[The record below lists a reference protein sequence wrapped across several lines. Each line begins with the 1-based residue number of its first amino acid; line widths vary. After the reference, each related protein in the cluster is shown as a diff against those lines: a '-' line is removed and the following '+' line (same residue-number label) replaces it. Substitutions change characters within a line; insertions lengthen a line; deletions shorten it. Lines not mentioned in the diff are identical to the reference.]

1 MSQQI
6 GAEFSMRMYFL
17 ALQFVLLPWSASIC
31 YAEPPSDLDPQL
43 SVSQKGVKLT
53 LVAEHPDVVTPTGV
67 DVDEKGNIWLVCSHT
82 HFRPDDYEG
91 PEHDEIVVLKVDGT
105 RSVFFNQTTATMDLE
120 LGLDGWVYLA
130 ERDRILRVKDSNND
144 GKGDTIEE
152 LANLKTEADYPHNGL
167 SGLAWHP
174 NGDLIFALGEN
185 FWKSWTL
192 TGSDGQKIEGT
203 GEGGIFRCTP
213 QGAALH
219 RIAKGFWNPFGV
231 CVRSDGVIFAAE
243 NDPGARPPC
252 RLLHVVEGGDYGYQR
267 HYGNAAF
274 HPFVC
279 WDGELRG
286 TLPMLHSIAEA
297 PCGIAPL
304 GNGLIVPSWTDHRID
319 FYPLQSEGASFK
331 TQQVSLIRGGN
342 HFRPTCITRVSP
354 TLFYLTDWVFGSYQ
368 LHGRGRVWKLE
379 ISPDIADWLGPMEL
393 PKENKEVQIVRKL
406 QAQENAFSINELLN
420 LCRSEDRFL
429 SHAAINALAK
439 RTQSIG
445 QQEADAMST
454 EDKIS
459 LLLSI
464 QRMRPTD
471 TAWVKYFMSQPD
483 ADIRFETL
491 RWISEARLTEFANEV
506 ELIVADSDLD
516 YRTFEAALATMNTLS
531 GQPQAGVADPDMLI
545 TRVRDEKAPF
555 HVRAYALRLLAP
567 AHKNFKQ
574 PLWRDLMA
582 TGDLSILTELARA
595 LAANGTPE
603 ARKILFELAEN
614 PTIELSVRADAIAG
628 LSQPVALN
636 LPRLIELAESPTRAI
651 REEALR
657 SLRYSKLS
665 EEQWAR
671 LQHVKKNHPDSDDL
685 IIAAMEPENIA
696 KNRPST
702 SDTAAWQ
709 RRLDAVRQ
717 PVNLEAGRRTFHHA
731 QVGTCS
737 KCHRHFGRGSVVGPD
752 LSAVSNVGDASR
764 ILRSILQ
771 PSQDVDPQYFPR
783 MLITDDGH
791 AFTGIMLRDGGGGN
805 EVYRDNTGRERVFK
819 TANITE
825 RKELH
830 TSMMPDGLVDTLTD
844 RELRD
849 LIAFMDKRPE
859 QGVEPEQ
866 EEDNSAFNGT
876 WFLDFADGYGGW
888 LQVVEDTDGL
898 SAKLM
903 WRVGSAKPVQ
913 QVKLVDKSLVL
924 KRNRKSGKAIF
935 VANVVNDTISVK
947 LEGTDQVAV
956 GRRCPPMP
964 QRPNLAEIQFGD
976 SVELFNGRNLTG
988 WQLQPKDARNG
999 WRVEKGELI
1008 NETPKADFSAYGEFG
1023 NLRTTQTFGDC
1034 KVHIEFNIGK
1044 HRNSGIYIRGLY
1056 EAQVVDRDSPMQG
1069 ISGPGAIFGRIAPS
1083 TNAGLPGGEWQTYDL
1098 TLVERHMTVRL
1109 NGQLVI
1115 DNQPVEGATGG
1126 ALFGDVMRDG
1136 PLYLQGDHTS
1146 VRYRNVRLSPRIK

>member
-1 MSQQI
+1 
-6 GAEFSMRMYFL
+6 
-17 ALQFVLLPWSASIC
+17 
-31 YAEPPSDLDPQL
+31 
-43 SVSQKGVKLT
+43 
-53 LVAEHPDVVTPTGV
+53 
-67 DVDEKGNIWLVCSHT
+67 
-82 HFRPDDYEG
+82 
-91 PEHDEIVVLKVDGT
+91 
-105 RSVFFNQTTATMDLE
+105 
-120 LGLDGWVYLA
+120 
-130 ERDRILRVKDSNND
+130 
-144 GKGDTIEE
+144 
-152 LANLKTEADYPHNGL
+152 
-167 SGLAWHP
+167 
-174 NGDLIFALGEN
+174 
-185 FWKSWTL
+185 
-192 TGSDGQKIEGT
+192 
-203 GEGGIFRCTP
+203 
-213 QGAALH
+213 
-219 RIAKGFWNPFGV
+219 
-231 CVRSDGVIFAAE
+231 
-243 NDPGARPPC
+243 
-252 RLLHVVEGGDYGYQR
+252 
-267 HYGNAAF
+267 
-274 HPFVC
+274 
-279 WDGELRG
+279 
-286 TLPMLHSIAEA
+286 
-297 PCGIAPL
+297 
-304 GNGLIVPSWTDHRID
+304 
-319 FYPLQSEGASFK
+319 
-331 TQQVSLIRGGN
+331 
-342 HFRPTCITRVSP
+342 
-354 TLFYLTDWVFGSYQ
+354 
-368 LHGRGRVWKLE
+368 
-379 ISPDIADWLGPMEL
+379 
-393 PKENKEVQIVRKL
+393 
-406 QAQENAFSINELLN
+406 
-420 LCRSEDRFL
+420 
-429 SHAAINALAK
+429 
-439 RTQSIG
+439 
-445 QQEADAMST
+445 
-454 EDKIS
+454 
-459 LLLSI
+459 
-464 QRMRPTD
+464 
-471 TAWVKYFMSQPD
+471 
-483 ADIRFETL
+483 
-491 RWISEARLTEFANEV
+491 
-506 ELIVADSDLD
+506 
-516 YRTFEAALATMNTLS
+516 
-531 GQPQAGVADPDMLI
+531 
-545 TRVRDEKAPF
+545 
-555 HVRAYALRLLAP
+555 
-567 AHKNFKQ
+567 
-574 PLWRDLMA
+574 
-582 TGDLSILTELARA
+582 
-595 LAANGTPE
+595 
-603 ARKILFELAEN
+603 
-614 PTIELSVRADAIAG
+614 
-628 LSQPVALN
+628 
-636 LPRLIELAESPTRAI
+636 
-651 REEALR
+651 
-657 SLRYSKLS
+657 
-665 EEQWAR
+665 
-671 LQHVKKNHPDSDDL
+671 
-685 IIAAMEPENIA
+685 MEPENIA

-1069 ISGPGAIFGRIAPS
+1069 ISGPGAIFG
-1083 TNAGLPGGEWQTYDL
+1083 
-1098 TLVERHMTVRL
+1098 
-1109 NGQLVI
+1109 
-1115 DNQPVEGATGG
+1115 
-1126 ALFGDVMRDG
+1126 
-1136 PLYLQGDHTS
+1136 
-1146 VRYRNVRLSPRIK
+1146 